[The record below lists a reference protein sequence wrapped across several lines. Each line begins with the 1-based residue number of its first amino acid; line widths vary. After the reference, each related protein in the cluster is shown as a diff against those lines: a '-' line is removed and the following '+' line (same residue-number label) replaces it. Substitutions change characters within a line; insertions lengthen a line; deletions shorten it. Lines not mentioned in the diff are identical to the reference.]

1 MKTIL
6 FTLLYV
12 GPAAYCI
19 ADALQHRDREPY
31 GLPKVLW
38 VIIILLFPFVGAGA
52 WIILIVRER
61 QQAAQGPRELGPD
74 DDPKYLAWLREQ
86 ERRRKLGN

>member
-1 MKTIL
+1 MKYFL
-6 FTLLYV
+6 LTLLYV

-38 VIIILLFPFVGAGA
+38 VIIILLFPLVGAGA
-52 WIILIVRER
+52 WIVLTVRTR
-61 QQAAQGPRELGPD
+61 QPSQPPPRPLAPD
-74 DDPKYLAWLREQ
+74 DDPDYLRWLREQ
-86 ERRRKLGN
+86 ERRRKRED